1 MLRLFFPIEV
11 AEKDN
16 ARLKSVSLTNGI
28 DKNRDEVEGSGPGEA
43 IIYRVLKRNF
53 QVGYFLY
60 ISLSCEAE
68 ITKLHMGI
76 LLTIMDNII
85 PKIIVPASIW
95 PQQRLSSQASQKY
108 IVPTIT

>member
-1 MLRLFFPIEV
+1 MGTMIKAAFIYNNPKNLNVLGILFWIF
-11 AEKDN
+11 
-16 ARLKSVSLTNGI
+16 SGFSLL
-28 DKNRDEVEGSGPGEA
+28 DFFM
-43 IIYRVLKRNF
+43 YRVLKRNF

-76 LLTIMDNII
+76 LLTIMDKII

>member
-43 IIYRVLKRNF
+43 IIY
-53 QVGYFLY
+53 QG
-60 ISLSCEAE
+60 
-68 ITKLHMGI
+68 
-76 LLTIMDNII
+76 
-85 PKIIVPASIW
+85 
-95 PQQRLSSQASQKY
+95 
-108 IVPTIT
+108 